1 MPTGPVPPTTGR
13 PERLSG
19 RERIPHA
26 LAKRIR
32 LVVLDVDGVLTDG
45 GVYLGESGDGS
56 PMELKRFH
64 IQDGIGIRFLRDAG
78 IQIALMS
85 GRPSPATRLR
95 AEEWGLEEC
104 IQTESGVKM
113 PAMLDLMRRLEVT
126 WDEVAMLGDD
136 LPDLPLLRRV
146 ALPAAVGNAVTEVRR
161 EVLFTTRRE
170 GGQGAV
176 REFARLLLEARGE
189 WESLVN
195 AYCTERSEG

>member
-1 MPTGPVPPTTGR
+1 MDLPWSS
-13 PERLSG
+13 SG
-19 RERIPHA
+19 SISRM
-26 LAKRIR
+26 
-32 LVVLDVDGVLTDG
+32 G
-45 GVYLGESGDGS
+45 SGSAFSGT
-56 PMELKRFH
+56 P
-64 IQDGIGIRFLRDAG
+64 G
-78 IQIALMS
+78 IQIALIS